1 MAKSADYEPDNWA
14 PKLDAEMS
22 HLRKDLQQTL
32 QRQGPHPRTQ
42 WRASVFMR
50 AVPTDVWLPR
60 QS

>member
-42 WRASVFMR
+42 RRASVFMR
-50 AVPTDVWLPR
+50 AVSTDVWLPR